1 MGSSF
6 ITDPD
11 TREAL
16 GILAVVLIV
25 VGLSGLAGP
34 RTAVRG
40 NRLAA
45 AGLGVAVLATLLVPD
60 IRNIG
65 LILLGVAI
73 GTAVG
78 IPAARRVRMTQMP
91 QMVALFNGLGGGAVA
106 LIALVEFRTS
116 DGFADVATS
125 TALFTA
131 AAAVIGSLSF
141 WGSLIAFGKLQ
152 GLLSGRPI
160 GVGRLRVP
168 ATALLAAG
176 AVGLAAASVATGSRA
191 AFLLTLAASAVLG
204 PLLVL
209 PIGGAD
215 MPVVISGLNALTG
228 LSAAATGVALEN
240 TPLIVAG
247 MVVGASGTLLTRKM
261 AEAMNRP
268 VLAVFAGGFGGG
280 EAPAAVAGGTVRATT
295 AADVAIQ
302 LAYADL
308 VVIVPGYG
316 MAVSQAQHAV
326 RDLSTLMSA
335 QGVAVEY
342 AIHPVAGRMPGQMNV
357 LLAEADVPYEELKEL
372 DEANADLHRADVALV
387 IGANDVVNPDARSN
401 PASPIYGMPIL
412 DVDRARAAVVLKRS
426 MRAGYAGIDN
436 PLFTCPRTTMLFGDA
451 KASLTA
457 IADELRALGVA
468 TPSAAGASA
477 RP

>member
-125 TALFTA
+125 TALSCNA
-131 AAAVIGSLSF
+131 A
-141 WGSLIAFGKLQ
+141 
-152 GLLSGRPI
+152 R
-160 GVGRLRVP
+160 
-168 ATALLAAG
+168 
-176 AVGLAAASVATGSRA
+176 
-191 AFLLTLAASAVLG
+191 
-204 PLLVL
+204 
-209 PIGGAD
+209 
-215 MPVVISGLNALTG
+215 
-228 LSAAATGVALEN
+228 
-240 TPLIVAG
+240 
-247 MVVGASGTLLTRKM
+247 
-261 AEAMNRP
+261 
-268 VLAVFAGGFGGG
+268 
-280 EAPAAVAGGTVRATT
+280 
-295 AADVAIQ
+295 
-302 LAYADL
+302 
-308 VVIVPGYG
+308 
-316 MAVSQAQHAV
+316 
-326 RDLSTLMSA
+326 
-335 QGVAVEY
+335 
-342 AIHPVAGRMPGQMNV
+342 
-357 LLAEADVPYEELKEL
+357 
-372 DEANADLHRADVALV
+372 
-387 IGANDVVNPDARSN
+387 RS
-401 PASPIYGMPIL
+401 
-412 DVDRARAAVVLKRS
+412 
-426 MRAGYAGIDN
+426 
-436 PLFTCPRTTMLFGDA
+436 
-451 KASLTA
+451 
-457 IADELRALGVA
+457 
-468 TPSAAGASA
+468 
-477 RP
+477 